1 MHVETYNRLSVYWD
15 VTPLTLMSKIQYV
28 SSALRTSNFTNIVYH
43 LFYLIV
49 PFTLVNVICSSFL
62 LPYTQLDS
70 LDEELGRVMAQAVSR
85 RLVPLDVRFQTQTSP
100 CGICG
105 RKSGIDISTLVFP
118 ASVIPPAIYLS
129 PLPYHYSS

>member
-15 VTPLTLMSKIQYV
+15 VTPLTLMSKTQYV

-43 LFYLIV
+43 LFCLIV

-70 LDEELGRVMAQAVSR
+70 HDEGLGRVMAQAVCYR
-85 RLVPLDVRFQTQTSP
+85 PVPSDARFQIQTSP

-105 RKSGIDISTLVFP
+105 RKSGVDLNTLVFP
-118 ASVIPPAIYLS
+118 ASVNPPAIYLS
-129 PLPYHYSS
+129 PLPYNYSS